1 MKPIE
6 CAMLMLQMGT
16 HKLIL
21 LFYYNKC
28 KSIFFIFLHLTFTI
42 RFLRNRKIIK
52 IKQTVWVLYGC
63 FFFSTGITHFLA
75 NILRTPDESDV
86 GFLVPRGVL
95 AVLKKFKRFSRILRL
110 AKPFATD
117 LLQSRLSLFWGPLVW
132 CIRCFSSSGCFLVGV

>member
-63 FFFSTGITHFLA
+63 FFFFYGNYALLGKYFE
-75 NILRTPDESDV
+75 N
-86 GFLVPRGVL
+86 PRRKWWL
-95 AVLKKFKRFSRILRL
+95 FSRSEGSSCSFEKIQT
-110 AKPFATD
+110 FFTD
-117 LLQSRLSLFWGPLVW
+117 IKTCKAFCYWSTPKQVVIVLGAPCVMHSLF
-132 CIRCFSSSGCFLVGV
+132 